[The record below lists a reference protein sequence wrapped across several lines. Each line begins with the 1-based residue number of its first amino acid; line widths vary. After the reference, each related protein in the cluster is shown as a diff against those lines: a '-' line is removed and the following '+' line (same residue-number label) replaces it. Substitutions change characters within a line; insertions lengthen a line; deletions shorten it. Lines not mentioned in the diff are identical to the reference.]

1 MYFRFNNSSKKINN
15 KIIIKFFFLSPG
27 DTSIPKWIEDYA
39 QNTPKKPAPP
49 PTGPVTSSPACD
61 AMTSPEKIFNR
72 PSNSKANKYAHW
84 KNKKAKQHTTTGPG
98 LDSSNLENNNNNRV
112 NFDRTSNLEANSRVN
127 FDRTSNL
134 EDNSRVNFD
143 RTSKFEVNSTVDF
156 DRTSNLE
163 SNARVNFDRENVN
176 DCKVYNGSNS
186 PNHNRT
192 PSSDNNHGKKLRR
205 RNTPDQDM
213 NWRERKKPLEEIIER
228 ENQILTAT
236 KCV

>member
-1 MYFRFNNSSKKINN
+1 
-15 KIIIKFFFLSPG
+15 
-27 DTSIPKWIEDYA
+27 
-39 QNTPKKPAPP
+39 
-49 PTGPVTSSPACD
+49 
-61 AMTSPEKIFNR
+61 MTSPEKIFNR

-98 LDSSNLENNNNNRV
+98 LDSSNLENNNNNNNDNNRV
-112 NFDRTSNLEANSRVN
+112 NFDRSSNLEDNSRVMSDRSSNLEANSRVN
-127 FDRTSNL
+127 FDRTSN
-134 EDNSRVNFD
+134 
-143 RTSKFEVNSTVDF
+143 FEVNSRVDF
-156 DRTSNLE
+156 DRASNLE
-163 SNARVNFDRENVN
+163 ANARVNFDRENV
-176 DCKVYNGSNS
+176 DDYRVYNGSNS

-205 RNTPDQDM
+205 RNNPDQDM